1 MTGRLAAA
9 KRIPLPGKVLCFSI
23 LLLYLLL
30 VHEARAAADSLL
42 VEEGKGVLVGGTAQA
57 SALFVADPSVAD
69 LQGDQTSGYFVYGVS
84 SGQTTL
90 IGTDFAGNQI
100 FKINVVVVQ
109 NLSEINRL
117 IADRFPDSSVT
128 LRASRGSV
136 MLSGVVPDDRVHQA
150 LLESLKPIIPDALIV
165 DDLAERGSGIIQ
177 IDVKIIDVRRS
188 GGRSGNINGALGLAW
203 GSMSDAASVVEGMLN
218 SGAAS
223 VVSESTLTT
232 TNKKK
237 ATFNA
242 GEKVAVPTAITNT
255 GSYPLYGVDYKNVGL
270 TIDVAPDLLPADRI
284 ALTVDTEV
292 SNQSGTSTNLGNG
305 ASVPNFNTRSFKTS
319 VTLRSGQGFVL
330 NTLKNAQYES
340 SLSGEVRGGVSGFSN
355 WISGALALIWGGASA
370 SSSTSDT
377 EFIILLTPYF
387 GKERLAQ
394 EMDPIGRPQSIL
406 ENLLTTKRG
415 GKGTAVRLYGN
426 PGFIY

>member
-1 MTGRLAAA
+1 MIGILAVAV
-9 KRIPLPGKVLCFSI
+9 KT
-23 LLLYLLL
+23 LLARPALLL
-30 VHEARAAADSLL
+30 VLLLLTLSFGGSARAASDSLL
-42 VEEGKGVLVGGTAQA
+42 VEEGKGVLVRGTAQA

-69 LQGDQTSGYFVYGVS
+69 LQGDQASGFFIYGVS

-90 IGTDFAGNQI
+90 IGTDFAGKEI
-100 FKINVVVVQ
+100 FKVNVVVVQ

-128 LRASRGSV
+128 LKASRGSV
-136 MLSGVVPDDRVHQA
+136 MLSGVVPDDRVHNA

-165 DDLAERGSGIIQ
+165 DDLSERGSGIIQ
-177 IDVKIIDVRRS
+177 IDVKIIDVQRSRGRS
-188 GGRSGNINGALGLAW
+188 GGFGGGLGIAW
-203 GSMSDAASVVEGMLN
+203 SSMSDAAAVVEGLLS

-232 TNKKK
+232 TNRKK

-242 GEKVAVPTAITNT
+242 GEKIAIPMAITNS
-255 GSYPLYGVDYKNVGL
+255 GSYPLYGVEYKNVGL
-270 TIDVAPDLLPADRI
+270 AIDVSPQLLPGERI
-284 ALTVDTEV
+284 SLAVNTEL
-292 SNQSGTSTNLGNG
+292 SNQSGSGTDVGNG
-305 ASVPNFNTRSFKTS
+305 TVIPNINARSFQTS

-330 NTLKNAQYES
+330 NTLKNAQSDS
-340 SLSGEVRGGVSGFSN
+340 SASGGFSGGIN
-355 WISGALALIWGGASA
+355 RALALVWGGAKGQDNA
-370 SSSTSDT
+370 SNA

-387 GKERLAQ
+387 GKEQRGR
-394 EMDPIGRPQSIL
+394 ESDPIGRPQSIL

-415 GKGTAVRLYGN
+415 GKGIAVQLYGN